1 MADKPKVYK
10 GPKPRAYSS
19 LSKADKAK
27 EDRQNEADS
36 KKAFYTKQRKTAE
49 AKHAK
54 GVDTPEYKS
63 LQRKGYEKTGTP
75 NPEPSAGASRDR
87 VPGKSSKS
95 KQPVATLIS
104 RTDRLAER
112 SARLAAAAAKSGGG
126 PFAGL
131 GPALGAAD
139 RNNAKEGAARMAA
152 SKKPT
157 KKVS

>member
-1 MADKPKVYK
+1 VADKPKVYK

-49 AKHAK
+49 AMHAK

-63 LQRKGYEKTGTP
+63 LQRKGYEKGTP

-95 KQPVATLIS
+95 KQPVATTIS
-104 RTDRLAER
+104 RTDRI
-112 SARLAAAAAKSGGG
+112 AAAAAKSGGG

-131 GPALGAAD
+131 GYALGAAD
-139 RNNAKEGAARMAA
+139 RNSAKEGAARMAS

-157 KKVS
+157 KKVSL